1 MPVNINEFEVV
12 IDPPRAAAEAAAAE
26 AAAST
31 GAAASLPPRGVTPY
45 EIENIL
51 RREKER
57 LARVLAH

>member
-12 IDPPRAAAEAAAAE
+12 MDNAHAEPSPNPDTASQ
-26 AAAST
+26 AAASR
-31 GAAASLPPRGVTPY
+31 GATPH

-57 LARVLAH
+57 LARVLAL